1 MISDSRSAAATC
13 LGTRS
18 APRPWSHGS
27 DMVGEADWT
36 VSLRCRS
43 KSYSIVGWTY
53 RSQAPLGG
61 VPSTHARVLN
71 EKQVAGKKASD
82 ARYAAAT
89 LPTDSILDEITRIQV
104 LGHVQMAIL
113 SRVSC
118 YVLTGQHADHTVE
131 CGPTHAFQTPREPTQ
146 PASRSADRCADSEE
160 AGPRVRTRPGPL
172 PLPERLTA
180 KSGRQGKVMSI
191 ELCVKFDTAG
201 PAALSLRRARPGPE
215 SR

>member
-61 VPSTHARVLN
+61 APSTHARVLN
-71 EKQVAGKKASD
+71 EKQVRCCKKASD

-104 LGHVQMAIL
+104 LCHVQWQSCRAFRVTF
-113 SRVSC
+113 SRDSMRI
-118 YVLTGQHADHTVE
+118 TQSNADRRTPPRPPESQEPSSQHAVRL
-131 CGPTHAFQTPREPTQ
+131 CRRRRGRPPRANP
-146 PASRSADRCADSEE
+146 
-160 AGPRVRTRPGPL
+160 TRPP
-172 PLPERLTA
+172 
-180 KSGRQGKVMSI
+180 
-191 ELCVKFDTAG
+191 
-201 PAALSLRRARPGPE
+201 PAPRAPHRE
-215 SR
+215 IR

>member
-61 VPSTHARVLN
+61 APSTHARVLN
-71 EKQVAGKKASD
+71 EKQVRCCKKASD
-82 ARYAAAT
+82 ARFAAAT
-89 LPTDSILDEITRIQV
+89 LPTDSILDEITRYRV
-104 LGHVQMAIL
+104 LGRVQMAIL

-131 CGPTHAFQTPREPTQ
+131 CGPTHAPQTPREPRTQQ
-146 PASRSADRCADSEE
+146 PARCAPVPTQKRPAPACEPDPAPSRSQSAS
-160 AGPRVRTRPGPL
+160 PRNPVG
-172 PLPERLTA
+172 
-180 KSGRQGKVMSI
+180 G
-191 ELCVKFDTAG
+191 D
-201 PAALSLRRARPGPE
+201 
-215 SR
+215 

>member
-61 VPSTHARVLN
+61 APSTHARVLN
-71 EKQVAGKKASD
+71 KKQVRCCKKASD

-89 LPTDSILDEITRIQV
+89 LPTDSILDEITRFQSSRSCTDGHPVARFV
-104 LGHVQMAIL
+104 LRSHGTACGSH
-113 SRVSC
+113 SRMRTDAR
-118 YVLTGQHADHTVE
+118 LPDPQRANPAGQH
-131 CGPTHAFQTPREPTQ
+131 
-146 PASRSADRCADSEE
+146 ADRCADSEE

-201 PAALSLRRARPGPE
+201 PAALSLRARPGPE

>member
-89 LPTDSILDEITRIQV
+89 LPTDSILDEITRFQSSRSCTDGHPVARFV
-104 LGHVQMAIL
+104 LRSHGTACGSH
-113 SRVSC
+113 SRMRTDAR
-118 YVLTGQHADHTVE
+118 LPDPQRANPAGQH
-131 CGPTHAFQTPREPTQ
+131 
-146 PASRSADRCADSEE
+146 ADRCADSEE

-180 KSGRQGKVMSI
+180 
-191 ELCVKFDTAG
+191 
-201 PAALSLRRARPGPE
+201 
-215 SR
+215 